1 MVSTLL
7 SKYVGLVAW
16 SINGFA
22 LDLHFDTD
30 IETTSP
36 ERQLQLHITAIDEEQ
51 TQIKVAG
58 RTRDVPLDLGV
69 YRRNPQGQWEVQPES
84 ACLMEERATG
94 LIAARIDNWLE

>member
-16 SINGFA
+16 TINGFT
-22 LDLHFDTD
+22 LDLHFDAD
-30 IETTSP
+30 IETTLP
-36 ERQLQLHITAIDEEQ
+36 ERQLQLYITAMDEEQ

-69 YRRNPQGQWEVQPES
+69 YCRNPQGHWEVQPES
-84 ACLMEERATG
+84 ACLIEERAIC